1 MYCSSNSEVSAVI
14 AKTRGPKCS
23 LRTYLWSIFTG

>member
-1 MYCSSNSEVSAVI
+1 VSAVR
-14 AKTRGPKCS
+14 AKKSGPTCS